1 MSTSCVLLKITQVC
15 CIRFHLGAGTST
27 VAGHKSFQKDS
38 KKQEKNS
45 GRFRHYIQWPHLFG
59 EDWEDKVLATKDS
72 IEPSV
77 VAPSGDQGLWPTK
90 CSNFYTWSMDFQIPQ
105 TGFKIFKGTFPY
117 AWPHLSDGHWSSA
130 IQCALFFTD
139 FQVHIKHS
147 HHSQHLPQPRP
158 GRLRLQANRVDRP
171 PSDASNFWEFSYN
184 KNFIASFVH

>member
-1 MSTSCVLLKITQVC
+1 MCCSRSLKSVAFASTWVPAPQQLLDISHFKKIP
-15 CIRFHLGAGTST
+15 
-27 VAGHKSFQKDS
+27 KS
-38 KKQEKNS
+38 KKKNS